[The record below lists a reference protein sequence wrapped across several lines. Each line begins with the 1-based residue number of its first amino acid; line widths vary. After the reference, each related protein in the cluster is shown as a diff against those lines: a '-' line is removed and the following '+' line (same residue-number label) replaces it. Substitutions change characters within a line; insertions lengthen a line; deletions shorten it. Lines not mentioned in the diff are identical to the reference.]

1 MIKIK
6 LYSGEILE
14 GVSFLESYKDNRVA
28 LELKDGK
35 IAEFSIKNI
44 ETIKEV

>member
-14 GVSFLESYKDNRVA
+14 GVSFLESYIGTRVA
-28 LELKDGK
+28 LELKNGK

-44 ETIKEV
+44 ETIEEV